1 MSDVQEFYKTKRDQ
15 LVREYEGF
23 RPDPYLDGEGIP
35 TVGYGTTEY
44 PDGSAVSLD
53 DSPVTMETAEEMMQN
68 KLTEFTTQME
78 TNPDFSALSPAQ
90 KAALGSFAYN
100 TGPGT
105 VTNPKGYETLQGAIK
120 SGDSGQIGDAM
131 SMYINKGS
139 SSEAGLRRRRAAE
152 NLLLNQL
159 YPAKEKFQS
168 IVDGFNSAMGS
179 NI

>member
-1 MSDVQEFYKTKRDQ
+1 MSDIQEFYKTKRDQ

-44 PDGSAVSLD
+44 PDGAAVTLNDPAVSKD
-53 DSPVTMETAEEMMQN
+53 VAEQMMQN

-78 TNPDFSALSPAQ
+78 TNPDYQNLSPSQ

-105 VTNPKGYETLQGAIK
+105 VTNPVGYETLQSAIK
-120 SGDSGQIGDAM
+120 SGDSQQIGDAM
-131 SMYINKGS
+131 SLYINKGS
-139 SSEAGLRRRRAAE
+139 SSEQGLRRRRAAE
-152 NLLLNQL
+152 STLLNEL

-168 IVDGFNSAMGS
+168 IVDDFNSAI
-179 NI
+179 NP

>member
-1 MSDVQEFYKTKRDQ
+1 MSDIQEFYKTKRDQ
-15 LVREYEGF
+15 LVRKYEGF

-44 PDGSAVSLD
+44 PDGSSVSLN

-78 TNPDFSALSPAQ
+78 TNPDFSALSPSQ
-90 KAALGSFAYN
+90 KAALSSFAYN

-105 VTNPKGYETLQGAIK
+105 VTNPKGYETLQSAIK
-120 SGDSGQIGDAM
+120 TGDSKQIGDAM
-131 SMYINKGS
+131 SLYINKGS

-152 NLLLNQL
+152 NVLLNEL

-168 IVDGFNSAMGS
+168 IVDDFNSAM
-179 NI
+179 NP